1 MPGSS
6 SILRGNALFLQCLY
20 LTVTPPTVT
29 TAVITPQNV
38 TVPGLVPGDIITVNM
53 TSSTSTLISIAGAYV
68 SANNVLTLSWTSE
81 GATVTGAAAQTLLIG
96 VLRPENVADGGV
108 TLLPNAIV

>member
-6 SILRGNALFLQCLY
+6 TLLRGNGIFLQCLY

-38 TVPGLVPGDIITVNM
+38 TVPGLAVGDIIGLNM
-53 TSSTSTLISIAGAYV
+53 TSATSTLILAASGYV
-68 SANNVLTLSWTSE
+68 SAANTLTLNWTSE
-81 GATVTGAAAQTLLIG
+81 GATVSGAAAQTFLVSVI
-96 VLRPENVADGGV
+96 RPENVSDGGV
-108 TLLPNAIV
+108 ALLPNAIV